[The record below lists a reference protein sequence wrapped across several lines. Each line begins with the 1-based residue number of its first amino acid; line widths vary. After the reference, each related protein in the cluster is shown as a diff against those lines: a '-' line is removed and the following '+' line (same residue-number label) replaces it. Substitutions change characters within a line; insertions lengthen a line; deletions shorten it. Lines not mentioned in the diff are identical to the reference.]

1 VTADVRTLAEK
12 GERMNV
18 VVTGAS
24 GIAGRAV
31 CARLRDRGDTVIA
44 VGTDA
49 ERLATVDASER
60 RIADLTNPDAVRALA
75 ASVAD
80 AHRRVDAVVHLVGGW
95 RAGDSA
101 EVDAWLR
108 PRLVDALAN
117 VIAAFEGEL
126 AASEGRLAIVSSTAV
141 RPGAT
146 SSYARAKADAEQLV
160 LQLASRLAAA
170 DGAATV
176 FAIGSL
182 GEEGIPAAVLAER
195 LAAWLDAPAAEV
207 NGARI
212 VLA

>member
-1 VTADVRTLAEK
+1 
-12 GERMNV
+12 MNV

-24 GIAGRAV
+24 GSAGHAV

-49 ERLATVDASER
+49 ERLASVTASDR
-60 RIADLTNPDAVRALA
+60 RVADLTDPDATRALA
-75 ASVAD
+75 ADVVD
-80 AHRRVDAVVHLVGGW
+80 AHRRVDAVMHLVGGW
-95 RAGDSA
+95 RGGDTPEA
-101 EVDAWLR
+101 DAWLR
-108 PRLVDALAN
+108 PRLVDSLAN

-126 AASEGRLAIVSSTAV
+126 AASEGRLAIISSTAV

-160 LQLASRLAAA
+160 AQLASRLGAA

-182 GEEGIPAAVLAER
+182 GEEGTPAALLAER
-195 LAAWLDAPAAEV
+195 LIAWLDAAAAEV

-212 VLA
+212 TLA

>member
-1 VTADVRTLAEK
+1 
-12 GERMNV
+12 MNV

-24 GIAGRAV
+24 GTAGHAV

-49 ERLATVDASER
+49 GRLESVTASDR
-60 RIADLTNPDAVRALA
+60 RVADLTDRDAARALA
-75 ASVAD
+75 TDVVS
-80 AHRRVDAVVHLVGGW
+80 AHRHVDAVMHLIGGW
-95 RAGDSA
+95 RGGDTPEA
-101 EVDAWLR
+101 DAWLR
-108 PRLVDALAN
+108 PRLVDTLAH

-126 AASEGRLAIVSSTAV
+126 AASEGRLAIISSTAV

-160 LQLASRLAAA
+160 AELAERLGAA
-170 DGAATV
+170 DGAATI

-182 GEEGIPAAVLAER
+182 GEDGAPAAVLAER

-212 VLA
+212 ALTAG

>member
-1 VTADVRTLAEK
+1 
-12 GERMNV
+12 MNV

-49 ERLATVDASER
+49 ERLASVAASDR
-60 RIADLTNPDAVRALA
+60 RVADLTDPDAVGTLA
-75 ASVAD
+75 AQVAD
-80 AHRRVDAVVHLVGGW
+80 AHRHVDAVMHLVGGW
-95 RAGDSA
+95 RGGDSA
-101 EVDAWLR
+101 EADAWLR

-117 VIAAFEGEL
+117 VIAAFEDAL
-126 AASEGRLAIVSSTAV
+126 TASEGRLAIVSSTAV

-146 SSYARAKADAEQLV
+146 SSYARAKADAETLV
-160 LQLASRLAAA
+160 ALLAARLGAA

-182 GEEGIPAAVLAER
+182 GEDGTPAAVLAER
-195 LAAWLDAPAAEV
+195 LTAWLDAPAAEV

-212 VLA
+212 VL

>member
-1 VTADVRTLAEK
+1 
-12 GERMNV
+12 MNV

-24 GIAGRAV
+24 GIAGHAV
-31 CARLRDRGDTVIA
+31 CARLRDRGDTVVA
-44 VGTDA
+44 VGTDEA
-49 ERLATVDASER
+49 RLTSVDATDR
-60 RIADLTNPDAVRALA
+60 RVADLTDPDAVRALA

-101 EVDAWLR
+101 EADSWLR

-126 AASEGRLAIVSSTAV
+126 ASSEGRLAIVSSTAV

-146 SSYARAKADAEQLV
+146 SSYARAKADAEELV
-160 LQLASRLAAA
+160 AELSDRLGAA

-182 GEEGIPAAVLAER
+182 GEDGTPAAFLAER

-212 VLA
+212 VLAAG